1 MCERVFPPDTNPEG
15 LKPPSFHLHPPR
27 HLVCH
32 RTKGTEMVG
41 QQNPTF
47 TQIKHTAAQESLCV
61 RRSLASRAGGLCG
74 IAHTAEPCFSPHYR
88 ALLYVVDLAGFRQ
101 LQHTQPHL
109 LWIQTRGLSVLS
121 VLRNPLI
128 RLLGMRGRAGWAGSF
143 LWPGAFWA
151 GITHSQ
157 CKPVRK
163 GWIRAQVCRGAASEA
178 LMGWV

>member
-88 ALLYVVDLAGFRQ
+88 ERSCMLLTSLVSGSFSTPSL
-101 LQHTQPHL
+101 TCC
-109 LWIQTRGLSVLS
+109 IQTQGLSVFS

-143 LWPGAFWA
+143 LWLGAFWA

-163 GWIRAQVCRGAASEA
+163 GWIQAQVCRGAASEA